1 MTIRVTPG
9 TNREAIEE
17 WPFSF
22 QRGESTVNLVL
33 VMRAKNVR
41 QEPTGPHAFI
51 GIELREPTSGKR
63 LPLVGNDFNVV
74 RGDKQTWLAN
84 QAAKQ
89 GRELLPGIEASQDL
103 QPSTLRT
110 RVTYFCDGLWDA
122 WNGMLRSDLMDAD
135 PDHEPAQ
142 FLLRPYILDRAI
154 TFLYGQGGH
163 GKSYVAQMIGLA
175 LDAAGEGC
183 QLPWPIESPV
193 HTCYVNLERSE
204 AQWRARLARCNV
216 VAGLHPRRPFRLIQA
231 RGRSLPDV
239 LDAMHHDVADNGVRC
254 FILDSVTRAGM
265 GDLTKN
271 DVANRI
277 VDTFGAIAEAGASIL
292 GIGHTSW
299 EGEHM
304 YGAVQF
310 LQGADVMVKQ
320 TGQQDVGGAL
330 TVKLEVDKVNDNGK
344 GFSELFSLAFQGP
357 DLIRFDRLGRDD
369 MPAEL
374 RDMKRLS
381 VAQAVLLVLEEAGD
395 DPVSPADIAKAAEK
409 PPTAVVAE
417 LRRLVNLDRVTKV
430 TPSGK
435 GKSLGYILRDAAL
448 ASSE

>member
-1 MTIRVTPG
+1 MQVAAQDTPEPQNLTYATIAAVTDVG
-9 TNREAIEE
+9 
-17 WPFSF
+17 
-22 QRGESTVNLVL
+22 L
-33 VMRAKNVR
+33 
-41 QEPTGPHAFI
+41 GPYYDLHVPYY
-51 GIELREPTSGKR
+51 E
-63 LPLVGNDFNVV
+63 NY
-74 RGDKQTWLAN
+74 LAN
-84 QAAKQ
+84 
-89 GRELLPGIEASQDL
+89 GVWHHNS
-103 QPSTLRT
+103 
-110 RVTYFCDGLWDA
+110 
-122 WNGMLRSDLMDAD
+122 
-135 PDHEPAQ
+135 
-142 FLLRPYILDRAI
+142 
-154 TFLYGQGGH
+154 
-163 GKSYVAQMIGLA
+163 GKSYVAQMMGLA
-175 LDAAGEGC
+175 MDAADEGPR
-183 QLPWPIESPV
+183 LPWPLETPV

-204 AQWRARLARCNV
+204 AQWRARLARCNA
-216 VAGLHPRRPFRLIQA
+216 VAGLPARRPFRLIQA

-357 DLIRFDRLGRDD
+357 DLIRFARVARED